1 MTKAKTAGIL
11 ASILTAAATYTGAA
25 RAADGAGYGSVG
37 ALLGVGFAT
46 SSNVADVNPAGFG
59 LGVRGGYTLPM
70 NVYIG
75 GTFVYHLGGSTSTPA
90 GDLSFHMLY
99 FGVEGGYDIE
109 AGPVIVRP
117 YLGLGDVIGVGTV
130 PQVCAP
136 IIGCVGG
143 GSASSGAF
151 GLWPG
156 AAVLYPIDNFFVGG
170 DARFVIATGDN
181 SDFTEFSLFATGGL
195 KF

>member
-1 MTKAKTAGIL
+1 MKKTKTVGIL
-11 ASILTAAATYTGAA
+11 AGILTAAATYTGAA
-25 RAADGAGYGSVG
+25 QAADGVGYGSVG

-46 SSNVADVNPAGFG
+46 SSNSADINPAGFG

-70 NVYIG
+70 NLYLG
-75 GTFVYHLGGSTSTPA
+75 GTFVYHFGGSQNILGA
-90 GDLSFHMLY
+90 DVSFNMLY

-117 YLGLGDVIGVGTV
+117 YLGLGDVIGYGSI
-130 PQVCAP
+130 PQVCAF
-136 IIGCVGG
+136 GVCAGG
-143 GSASSGAF
+143 GSASSSAF

-156 AAVLYPIDNFFVGG
+156 VAVLYPIDNFFVGG
-170 DARFVIATGDN
+170 DTRFVIATGDN